1 VAIRPIVKLGEPND
15 AVLRRPSS
23 RVNPRD
29 LHSKSMQQLI
39 DDMFETMRDAPG
51 VGLAAPQIGLP
62 WRLVVVE
69 KVHDDFPELVLVNPE
84 IVKRSGERRVSEG
97 CLSVPGYQGELTRA
111 ASVVVKALDRHGKEI
126 RIKAPPNSLLSQALE
141 HEIGHLNGNLY
152 IDNLASRDDLYRITP
167 APRRS
172 DGSAATATKEAD
184 EAG

>member
-1 VAIRPIVKLGEPND
+1 VAIRPIVKLGDPND

-29 LHSKSMQQLI
+29 LQSKSMQQLI

-111 ASVVVKALDRHGKEI
+111 ESVVVKALDRHGKEI
-126 RIKAPPNSLLSQALE
+126 RIKAPANSLLSQALE

-152 IDNLASRDDLYRITP
+152 IDNLASRDDLYRIVP
-167 APRRS
+167 APRPRA
-172 DGSAATATKEAD
+172 GTAATKEAD
-184 EAG
+184 EAE